1 MDHIHESHAIG
12 SPPSNS
18 PGYLPQYLLGGNS
31 PAISPLPKGRHIG
44 SYKEGPAGQASVLSS
59 PRTNPFHVNSPL
71 RPQGLLGKADK
82 TVPRASPLS
91 CTPKDP
97 IGAPPVEALYD
108 ARSSAIMNNSAFVRE
123 QVRCTYFSSQFSKF
137 IMCKFWKRSPLISKF
152 TAPAGIF
159 LDAKYWRGI
168 IKVHIIIFSISQ
180 ISG

>member
-1 MDHIHESHAIG
+1 MLSAEFINVKSYRTLTEEDLLRKSSQSGNQIAMDHIHESHAIG

-44 SYKEGPAGQASVLSS
+44 SFKEGPAGQAGVLSS

-108 ARSSAIMNNSAFVRE
+108 ARSSAIMNNSAFGRE
-123 QVRCTYFSSQFSKF
+123 QVRCAYFSSQFSKF
-137 IMCKFWKRSPLISKF
+137 
-152 TAPAGIF
+152 
-159 LDAKYWRGI
+159 
-168 IKVHIIIFSISQ
+168 SIV
-180 ISG
+180 